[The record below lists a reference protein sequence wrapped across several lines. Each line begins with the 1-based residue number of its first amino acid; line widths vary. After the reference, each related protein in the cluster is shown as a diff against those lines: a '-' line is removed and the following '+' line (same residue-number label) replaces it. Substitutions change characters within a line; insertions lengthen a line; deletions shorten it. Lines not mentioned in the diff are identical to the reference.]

1 MKISIL
7 DDEKHAGQTLKIQ
20 LIRLGRSESDIS
32 VFSSVY
38 EALRTMPSLRPDV
51 LFLDI
56 EMPGLNGFQ
65 FLEELKM
72 NNLKVIFTT
81 AYDQFALKAF
91 RVNALDYLLKPIED
105 EALAESLQRV
115 SESAPSGLENVQA
128 AFESIA
134 YENTK
139 NEKLAL
145 PSVHGMDFIRKE
157 GIILCR
163 SESNYTRIFMEN
175 NQKILVAKTLK
186 EIESLLKGGPFYRV
200 HHSFLIN
207 LNRIDRY
214 IKSNGGSLLM
224 ENQMEV
230 KISRQRKDEV
240 LKRLME

>member
-1 MKISIL
+1 MKIAVL
-7 DDEKHAGQTLKIQ
+7 DDEIHAGQTLKIQ
-20 LIRLGRSESDIS
+20 LIRLGRPEGDIS
-32 VFSSVY
+32 VYSRVS
-38 EALRTMPSLRPDV
+38 EALKAIPSLRPDV

-56 EMPGLNGFQ
+56 EMPELNGFQ

-72 NNLKVIFTT
+72 NNLNVIFTT

-91 RVNALDYLLKPIED
+91 RVNAMDYLLKPIDD
-105 EALAESLQRV
+105 ESLAESLRRI
-115 SESAPSGLENVQA
+115 SETVQGNLENVRA
-128 AFESIA
+128 AFETIA

-157 GIILCR
+157 GIIFCQ

-186 EIESLLKGGPFYRV
+186 EIESLLKGGPFFRV
-200 HHSFLIN
+200 HHSYLVN
-207 LNRIDRY
+207 LNRILRY
-214 IKSNGGSLLM
+214 VKSNGGSLLM
-224 ENQMEV
+224 ENEMEV

-240 LKRLME
+240 LKKLTG